1 MPKSIS
7 FIFVLLFSSLRWP
20 ASFCINAS
28 VANWSA
34 SMAPE
39 IIVAHLWVAAVSGRA
54 CARRVC
60 YSLWKQML
68 LVLGQR
74 ARQPAY
80 LGAHRELLNCSRT
93 FLGPQRLFRARSDD
107 SIRARFLQVAG
118 FASEE

>member
-34 SMAPE
+34 SMASE
-39 IIVAHLWVAAVSGRA
+39 IIIAHLWVAAVSGRA
-54 CARRVC
+54 CARVWATLWEAIFVC
-60 YSLWKQML
+60 
-68 LVLGQR
+68 LGAR

-93 FLGPQRLFRARSDD
+93 FVGPQRLYSA
-107 SIRARFLQVAG
+107 IRRDAVTVLFASAG
-118 FASEE
+118 F